1 MNLSSFLSESGGAF
15 ETPRSLY
22 VHVPFCSARCSY
34 CDFHS
39 FPCSRVSASR
49 RADYVEKLLRRTEL
63 LCRTASASIDTIFV
77 GGGTPTVL
85 EDEVFERLLA
95 GLRSIVGHTPLEW
108 TVEANPESLSPRKL
122 EMMAIHGVTRLSVG
136 IQSMDDGELAIL
148 GRHARAADNRGALDL
163 AIQSGLRLSA
173 DLMTALPRPEKRS
186 SRASRS
192 STRSALRDSAAFLV
206 EKGVGHL
213 SIYDLVV
220 EEGTPIKGRL
230 DRGELFPA
238 DEDAA
243 FDEREEVEGFLK
255 ALGFSRYEVSNYAL
269 EGSECLH
276 NQAYWSMNSYLG
288 VGSGAVSTLIVADG
302 KKAAATGSGG
312 SLSLRIEEGRDLPA
326 YLLDPDKALALSWI
340 GRKDSAFEMIM
351 MALRTARG
359 LDEERFKARFGLEA
373 GALLSSTREKWKD
386 RFSESGGFLRLD
398 GPGLD
403 ILNLILV
410 DALDEMGS
418 WFPEAGGKA
427 P

>member
-1 MNLSSFLSESGGAF
+1 MNLSGFLSENSGAF

-22 VHVPFCSARCSY
+22 IHVPFCSSRCSY

-49 RADYVEKLLRRTEL
+49 RADYVDKLLRRTEL
-63 LCRTASASIDTIFV
+63 LCRTASASIETIFV

-95 GLRSIVGHTPLEW
+95 EIRSIAGHTPLEW

-122 EMMAIHGVTRLSVG
+122 EMMAVHGVTRLSVG

-148 GRHARAADNRGALDL
+148 GRHARAADNRRALDL
-163 AIQSGLRLSA
+163 AIQSGLKLSA

-186 SRASRS
+186 SRS
-192 STRSALRDSAAFLV
+192 STRSALHDSAAFLV

-230 DRGELFPA
+230 DRGELFPV

-243 FDEREEVEGFLK
+243 FDEREEGEGLLK

-302 KKAAATGSGG
+302 NKAAAAGAGG
-312 SLSLRIEEGRDLPA
+312 SLSLRMEEGRDLAA
-326 YLLDPDKALALSWI
+326 YLLDPDSTVALSWI

-359 LDEERFKARFGLEA
+359 LDEERFKARFGLDA
-373 GALLSSTREKWKD
+373 GALLSNTRKKWKD
-386 RFSESGGFLRLD
+386 RFSESEGRLKLD

-418 WFPEAGGKA
+418 WFPEAGG
-427 P
+427 

>member
-1 MNLSSFLSESGGAF
+1 MNLSGFLSESGGAF

-22 VHVPFCSARCSY
+22 VHVPFCSSRCSY

-39 FPCSRVSASR
+39 FPCSRVSASQ
-49 RADYVEKLLRRTEL
+49 RADYVEKLLRRTEH
-63 LCRTASASIDTIFV
+63 LCRTASASIETIFI

-85 EDEVFERLLA
+85 EDEVFGRLLA
-95 GLRSIVGHTPLEW
+95 GIRSIAGHPPLEW
-108 TVEANPESLSPRKL
+108 TVEANPESLSPSKL
-122 EMMAIHGVTRLSVG
+122 EMMAVHGVTRLSIG
-136 IQSMDDGELAIL
+136 IQSMDDAELAIL
-148 GRHARAADNRGALDL
+148 GRHARAADNRGALDM
-163 AIQSGLRLSA
+163 AIQSGLKLSA
-173 DLMTALPRPEKRS
+173 DLMTALPGPEKRS
-186 SRASRS
+186 SRS
-192 STRSALRDSAAFLV
+192 STRSALRDSTAFLA

-230 DRGELFPA
+230 DRAELFPA

-243 FDEREEVEGFLK
+243 FDERENVEGFLK

-302 KKAAATGSGG
+302 RKAAAAGARG
-312 SLSLRIEEGRDLPA
+312 SLSLRIEEGRDLQT
-326 YLLDPDKALALSWI
+326 YLLDPDKSLALSWI

-373 GALLSSTREKWKD
+373 GAILSNTREKWKD
-386 RFSESGGFLRLD
+386 RFSESAGFLRLD

-418 WFPEAGGKA
+418 WFPEAGGKT

>member
-1 MNLSSFLSESGGAF
+1 MNLSGFLEESGGAF

-22 VHVPFCSARCSY
+22 IHVPFCSSRCSY

-39 FPCSRVSASR
+39 FPCSRVSAPL

-63 LCRTASASIDTIFV
+63 LCRTASASIDTVFV

-85 EDEVFERLLA
+85 EDEVFGKLLA
-95 GLRSIVGHTPLEW
+95 GLRSIAGHSPLEW

-122 EMMAIHGVTRLSVG
+122 EMMAVHGVTRLSVG

-148 GRHARAADNRGALDL
+148 GRHARATDNRGALDL
-163 AIQSGLRLSA
+163 AIQSGIKLSA

-186 SRASRS
+186 SSRS
-192 STRSALRDSAAFLV
+192 SLRDSAAFLA

-230 DRGELFPA
+230 ERGELFPA

-255 ALGFSRYEVSNYAL
+255 GLGFSRYEVSNYAL

-302 KKAAATGSGG
+302 KKAAAAGAGG
-312 SLSLRIEEGRDLPA
+312 SLSLRIEEGRDLSA
-326 YLLDPDKALALSWI
+326 YLLDPD
-340 GRKDSAFEMIM
+340 
-351 MALRTARG
+351 
-359 LDEERFKARFGLEA
+359 
-373 GALLSSTREKWKD
+373 STVA
-386 RFSESGGFLRLD
+386 S
-398 GPGLD
+398 
-403 ILNLILV
+403 
-410 DALDEMGS
+410 
-418 WFPEAGGKA
+418 
-427 P
+427 